1 VIADCNEALKLD
13 KTYIKALNRR
23 ATALEALDRLEEAV
37 RGMLV
42 PHVPAAFTSLT
53 RSAERCRLR
62 CHFVLGEHVKQRY
75 CRVGRSNP
83 QEII

>member
-1 VIADCNEALKLD
+1 MIADCNEALKLD